1 MFLISTLLL
10 AFALAIGTLALYQ
23 VFVRDRDPVAVR
35 LRDLRSRA
43 LAARPNLD
51 PDAPGPLMGLLATL
65 GGFLPTSDSSEAL
78 QSGLVRAGIRDP
90 KASVAFLGSKVASA
104 AVCGIGWVVVNFIMA
119 RPIGSIVLSGGVA
132 AAVGFYVPTIW
143 LYMKGASRQA
153 EVQAALP
160 DALDLLVVCVEA
172 GLGLNAAIER
182 VGREITLASP
192 ALSDELLVV
201 GQEIRTGLTRSD
213 ALRRLARRTG
223 VDDLYALTAMLIQA
237 DRLGTSVAQS
247 LRAHADSMRTKR
259 RQRAEQAA
267 RKAGIKLAFPLVF
280 LIFPALLIVILGPA
294 AIQLAAAMAAQN
306 ASSH

>member
-1 MFLISTLLL
+1 MFLISTVLL
-10 AFALAIGTLALYQ
+10 AFALAAGTFALYQ
-23 VFVRDRDPVAVR
+23 ILVRDRDPVTVR

-51 PDAPGPLMGLLATL
+51 PDGPGPIAGFLATI
-65 GGFLPTSDSSEAL
+65 GGFLPSPDSTEAL

-90 KASVAFLGSKVASA
+90 KAGLVFLGAKAASA
-104 AVCGIGWVVVNFIMA
+104 VVCGFGTIALYFA
-119 RPIGSIVLSGGVA
+119 LAKPIGSIPLAGGI
-132 AAVGFYVPTIW
+132 AAVAGFYLPTIW
-143 LYMKGASRQA
+143 LFFKGSARRSRIQTS
-153 EVQAALP
+153 LP

-182 VGREITLASP
+182 VGREIQIASP
-192 ALSDELLVV
+192 ALSEELLLV

-237 DRLGTSVAQS
+237 DKLGTSIAQS
-247 LRAHADSMRTKR
+247 LRAHAESMRTKR

-294 AIQLAAAMAAQN
+294 AIQLAQAISAQN
-306 ASSH
+306 GSH

>member
-1 MFLISTLLL
+1 MFLISTVLL
-10 AFALAIGTLALYQ
+10 AFALAAGTFALYQ
-23 VFVRDRDPVAVR
+23 ILVRDRDPVTVR

-51 PDAPGPLMGLLATL
+51 PDGPGPIAGFLATI
-65 GGFLPTSDSSEAL
+65 GGFLPSPDSNEAL

-90 KASVAFLGSKVASA
+90 KAGLVFLGAKA
-104 AVCGIGWVVVNFIMA
+104 AGAVVCGFGTIALYFA
-119 RPIGSIVLSGGVA
+119 LAKPIGSIPLAGGI
-132 AAVGFYVPTIW
+132 AAVAGFYLPTIW
-143 LYMKGASRQA
+143 LFFKGSARQSRIQTS
-153 EVQAALP
+153 LP

-182 VGREITLASP
+182 VGREIQIASP
-192 ALSDELLVV
+192 ALSEELLLV

-237 DRLGTSVAQS
+237 DKLGTSIAQS
-247 LRAHADSMRTKR
+247 LRAHAESMRTKR

-294 AIQLAAAMAAQN
+294 AIQLAQAIAAQN
-306 ASSH
+306 GSH

>member
-1 MFLISTLLL
+1 MFLISTVLL
-10 AFALAIGTLALYQ
+10 AFALAVGTIALYQ

-43 LAARPNLD
+43 LAARPDLD
-51 PDAPGPLMGLLATL
+51 PETPGPIAGLLATV
-65 GGFLPTSDSSEAL
+65 GGFLPTSDSNEAL
-78 QSGLVRAGIRDP
+78 QSGLIRAGIRDP
-90 KASVAFLGSKVASA
+90 KASLVFLGAKA
-104 AVCGIGWVVVNFIMA
+104 ALAVVFGFGWIGINFALA
-119 RPIGSIVLSGGVA
+119 RPIGSILFQGLIA
-132 AAVGFYVPTIW
+132 ATVGFYVPTVW
-143 LYMKGASRQA
+143 LYMKGQTRMAHIQTA
-153 EVQAALP
+153 IP

-182 VGREITLASP
+182 VGREIAIASP
-192 ALSDELLVV
+192 ALSEELLLV
-201 GQEIRTGLTRSD
+201 GQEIRTGVTRAD

-237 DRLGTSVAQS
+237 DRLGTSIAQS
-247 LRAHADSMRTKR
+247 LRSHAESMRTKR

-294 AIQLAAAMAAQN
+294 AIQLAQAIAAQN
-306 ASSH
+306 ATQ

>member
-1 MFLISTLLL
+1 MFLISTVLL
-10 AFALAIGTLALYQ
+10 AFALAVGTIALYQ

-43 LAARPNLD
+43 LAARPDLD
-51 PDAPGPLMGLLATL
+51 PETPGPIAGLLATL
-65 GGFLPTSDSSEAL
+65 GGFLPTSDSNEAL

-90 KASVAFLGSKVASA
+90 KASLVFIGTKA
-104 AVCGIGWVVVNFIMA
+104 ALAVFFGFGWIAVNFALA
-119 RPIGSIVLSGGVA
+119 RPIGSFLFQGLIA
-132 AAVGFYVPTIW
+132 AAVGFYVPTVW
-143 LYMKGASRQA
+143 LYMKGQA
-153 EVQAALP
+153 RMTHIQTAIP

-182 VGREITLASP
+182 VGREIAIASP
-192 ALSDELLVV
+192 ALSEELLLV
-201 GQEIRTGLTRSD
+201 GQEIRTGVTRAD

-237 DRLGTSVAQS
+237 DRLGTSIAQS
-247 LRAHADSMRTKR
+247 LRSHAESMRTKR

-294 AIQLAAAMAAQN
+294 AIQLAQAIAAQN
-306 ASSH
+306 ATQ

>member
-1 MFLISTLLL
+1 MFLLSTVLL
-10 AFALAIGTLALYQ
+10 AIALAVGTVSIYH

-43 LAARPNLD
+43 LSSRPNLD
-51 PDAPGPLMGLLATL
+51 PDSPSPLASLLATL
-65 GGFLPTSDSSEAL
+65 GGFLPSSDSNEAL
-78 QSGLVRAGIRDP
+78 KSGLVRAGLRNP
-90 KASVAFLGSKVASA
+90 NAGVVFLGTKIVGA
-104 AVCGIGWVVVNFIMA
+104 AVCSFGWITANFMMA
-119 RPIGSIVLSGGVA
+119 RPIGSIVVSGSIA
-132 AAVGFYVPTIW
+132 AAVGFYLPTVW
-143 LYMKGASRQA
+143 LYMRGGRRQGNIQ
-153 EVQAALP
+153 VALP

-182 VGREITLASP
+182 VGREIAIASP
-192 ALSDELLVV
+192 ELSDELLLV

-237 DRLGTSVAQS
+237 DKLGTSIAQS
-247 LRAHADSMRTKR
+247 LRAHAESMRTKR

-294 AIQLAAAMAAQN
+294 AIQLAQAIASQN
-306 ASSH
+306 ASR